1 MVLIAIKKI
10 KSSYG
15 EKLSKNFNNLIKKIE
30 IVHLK
35 ALQTPFINIFD
46 QIATQEYKAHRPIVI
61 GLFKG

>member
-35 ALQTPFINIFD
+35 ALQKPFINIFD
-46 QIATQEYKAHRPIVI
+46 QIATQEC
-61 GLFKG
+61 